1 MAIQRD
7 AEVVLAR
14 WREVERELASL
25 PDESPEVEGLRS
37 EAAAL
42 RDEYQR
48 IVMRIELGVAQS
60 EPLGEVQRAT

>member
-1 MAIQRD
+1 MAIQRE

-25 PDESPEVEGLRS
+25 PEESPEAEALRS
-37 EAAAL
+37 EAAVL

-48 IVMRIELGVAQS
+48 IVMRIESAVA
-60 EPLGEVQRAT
+60 EPEPFEEVQPAT

>member
-1 MAIQRD
+1 MAIQRE

-25 PDESPEVEGLRS
+25 PDESPEAEGLRS
-37 EAAAL
+37 EAAVL

-48 IVMRIELGVAQS
+48 IVMRIESGVAEP
-60 EPLGEVQRAT
+60 EPLGEVQPAS

>member
-1 MAIQRD
+1 MAIQRE

-25 PDESPEVEGLRS
+25 PDESPETEGLRS
-37 EAAAL
+37 EAAVL

-48 IVMRIELGVAQS
+48 IVMRIESGLGDGQ
-60 EPLGEVQRAT
+60 PLGAVRPVT